1 MNRETG
7 YRNALVDEYLPN
19 ARLGA
24 TARDV
29 LDIMSARQ
37 EPGGL
42 VRVKQEEVA
51 LRLNISQGSVS
62 KAIGKLKD
70 AGLLAPRSKQGQYQI
85 HPLFAGYSSRE
96 HMLQVLADPDTV
108 VWELTFP
115 ADDIRPSRDPRTGTG
130 FDPDDGGGGEPA
142 AAPEPVRHLY
152 LAAG

>member
-1 MNRETG
+1 MTRETG

-51 LRLNISQGSVS
+51 VRLNISQGSVS
-62 KAIGKLKD
+62 KAIGRLKD

-96 HMLQVLADPDTV
+96 HMLTVLADPDTE
-108 VWELTFP
+108 VWELAFP
-115 ADDIRPSRDPRTGTG
+115 ADDIRPARDPRAGTA
-130 FDPDDGGGGEPA
+130 FDPDDPGGGEPA
-142 AAPEPVRHLY
+142 AVLEPVRHLY